1 MKTNYH
7 IPVTQVMTIEGMQ
20 TLLNASGDAGISNIS
35 GGPIQGIQTI
45 PDDTSNGR

>member
-1 MKTNYH
+1 MKTTYH
-7 IPVTQVMTIEGMQ
+7 IPVIQVMTIGCVQ
-20 TLLNASGDAGISNIS
+20 TLLGASGDAGISNIS

>member
-1 MKTNYH
+1 MKTNYQ
-7 IPVTQVMTIEGMQ
+7 IPVTQVTPIQ
-20 TLLNASGDAGISNIS
+20 SVHTLLNASVDPGISNIT

>member
-7 IPVTQVMTIEGMQ
+7 IPVTHVTTIESVQM
-20 TLLNASGDAGISNIS
+20 LLNASPDPGISNIT
-35 GGPIQGIQTI
+35 GGPVSGVQII